1 MSFYVCWQRKGK
13 LNICFYDVC
22 YKNSKEE
29 LILGITIDNKLNFD
43 SHIGKICKIS
53 GKKLNALSRIS
64 TFLNK
69 DQKRIIFNAMIRHQ
83 FRYCPLIWMLSSRQS
98 SNLTNKVHGRSL
110 RFITNDK
117 YSNFETLLQ
126 NDKDITVHQR
136 NLKIL
141 MSEVYKIV
149 KRGAQAVM
157 KNL

>member
-69 DQKRIIFNAMIRHQ
+69 DQKRILFNAIIRHQ
-83 FRYCPLIWMLSSRQS
+83 FRYCPLI
-98 SNLTNKVHGRSL
+98 
-110 RFITNDK
+110 
-117 YSNFETLLQ
+117 
-126 NDKDITVHQR
+126 
-136 NLKIL
+136 
-141 MSEVYKIV
+141 
-149 KRGAQAVM
+149 
-157 KNL
+157 